1 MQEVMGM
8 LSTGFHARLATSC
21 QTHATMLGVFH
32 TVWWL
37 FTMHYWRVSASLT
50 GDNWSGDFKDS
61 HTQKSK
67 NFKSGEYK
75 GHRVDPPPAHW
86 SQHML
91 FTVSHATK
99 LKYSAGP
106 SGTDHM
112 DRSFS
117 RMHGCPVS
125 QGSTWLSH
133 LQLKAKTAML
143 KASFKSS
150 VNGNK
155 YPTV

>member
-8 LSTGFHARLATSC
+8 LSVGFNTCLATSC

-50 GDNWSGDFKDS
+50 GDKWSGDFKDS
-61 HTQKSK
+61 HTHRYPKILSQVSMRAT
-67 NFKSGEYK
+67 ELILHLLT
-75 GHRVDPPPAHW
+75 GHN
-86 SQHML
+86 ML
-91 FTVSHATK
+91 FTVSHVTR

-106 SGTDHM
+106 SGMDHM

-117 RMHGCPVS
+117 CMHGRPDS

-133 LQLKAKTAML
+133 LQLKVKTAML

-150 VNGNK
+150 VNGSK
-155 YPTV
+155 YLAV